1 MDKSEFLTPEQLAA
15 VIRSTTESLA
25 QMRFRGTGPR
35 FVRVTRRTI
44 LYRRADVDAWLQSR
58 TFERTDQP

>member
-1 MDKSEFLTPEQLAA
+1 MNKSEFLTPEQLAA

-25 QMRFRGTGPR
+25 QMRFRGTGPK

-44 LYRRADVDAWLQSR
+44 LYRRADVDAWLASR
-58 TFERTDQP
+58 TFERTDQR

>member
-1 MDKSEFLTPEQLAA
+1 MDKSEFLTPEQLAV

-44 LYRRADVDAWLQSR
+44 LYRRADVDAWLASR
-58 TFERTDQP
+58 TFERTDQR